1 MNRNYL
7 ILALG
12 LIAYG
17 IKRYNGYDFES
28 YFTLAEVVHS
38 GERIYG
44 DRLLSLYPPV
54 GAYLF
59 EIFHFLPKATTHKAW
74 YLISVLLF
82 VRMSHIGFSFFSVT
96 KERDWKTT
104 LFYWL
109 SWISILQG
117 LGAQLEGGNINL
129 LLMCL
134 MIEGLN
140 ILLKRASTTKNVTL
154 GLLFIWLPIF
164 FKPYLG
170 IISSGLTL
178 FFIRRSGWRALFA
191 PVIVAILMTVFPA
204 LIKGFETVRS
214 DYIAWLSG
222 DISYIDCA
230 FTLKCNAVNYG
241 FPSYLYQV
249 QHWSLARVAVFV
261 LAVSVVALIYA
272 LFEKNL
278 LRLSG
283 ALSLITF
290 CISPASFPY
299 TLMLLWIPVL
309 SASYWV
315 IFGERKV
322 NRKITFCAF
331 IFLGAMIFLNP
342 TYVGRSFFNEVI
354 VYYRVTTFFIL
365 FGFGALSAGIKMA
378 ERERFELSIG
388 Y

>member
-1 MNRNYL
+1 
-7 ILALG
+7 
-12 LIAYG
+12 
-17 IKRYNGYDFES
+17 
-28 YFTLAEVVHS
+28 
-38 GERIYG
+38 
-44 DRLLSLYPPV
+44 
-54 GAYLF
+54 
-59 EIFHFLPKATTHKAW
+59 
-74 YLISVLLF
+74 
-82 VRMSHIGFSFFSVT
+82 MSHIGFSFFSVT

-365 FGFGALSAGIKMA
+365 LGLGTLGTGPFTKDFKPAVFLRSQKT
-378 ERERFELSIG
+378 RDP
-388 Y
+388 